1 MDFRSDTVTQPTQA
15 MREAMFSAPVGDDVY
30 GDDPTVNELEQFA
43 AELAGFEAAL
53 FTTSGTQANL
63 LGLMAHCERG
73 DEYLCGQQAHNYK
86 YEAGGAAVL
95 GSIQPQPIEN
105 NPDGTLPFDKLEAAI
120 KPDDAHFART
130 RLLSLENT
138 INGKVIPLSYLAE
151 AREFV
156 NKHNLK
162 LHLDGA
168 RVFNAAVALDVP
180 VKDIGQY
187 FDSMTICLSKGLA
200 APVGSLLLGSKEY
213 IAKARR
219 LRKMVG
225 GGMRQAGILAAAGK
239 LAITEQVAQLKQDHI
254 NAKAL
259 AEGLAELP
267 GFSVNPDFVQTNIVF
282 AKLDAKVDIQSIA
295 EQLKQQN
302 TSSAQETQFA
312 LSHTKTSLLKIF
324 KPSYRALNL
333 CFRLILIIELPL
345 GGSFILR
352 SIIAKSRIHNAKN
365 PPFNVSHFYFHRL
378 CQSFWRC

>member
-15 MREAMFSAPVGDDVY
+15 MREAMFTAPVGDDVY
-30 GDDPTVNELEQFA
+30 GDDPTVNELEQYA

-105 NPDGTLPFDKLEAAI
+105 NPDGTLPFDKLAAAI
-120 KPDDAHFART
+120 KPDDMHFART

-138 INGKVIPLSYLAE
+138 INGKVLPLTYLAE

-156 NKHNLK
+156 NQHNLK

-180 VKDIGQY
+180 VKEIAQY
-187 FDSMTICLSKGLA
+187 FDSMTICLSKGLC

-239 LAITEQVAQLKQDHI
+239 LAITEQVLQLKQDHI
-254 NAKAL
+254 NAKTL
-259 AEGLAELP
+259 AQGLAELP
-267 GFSVNPDFVQTNIVF
+267 GFSVNPDLVQTNIVF
-282 AKLDAKVDIQSIA
+282 AKLQPQVDIASIA
-295 EQLKQQN
+295 EKLKQQDIIITPGN
-302 TSSAQETQFA
+302 PIRFVTHKDISEQDVATFLSALKSA
-312 LSHTKTSLLKIF
+312 L
-324 KPSYRALNL
+324 
-333 CFRLILIIELPL
+333 
-345 GGSFILR
+345 
-352 SIIAKSRIHNAKN
+352 
-365 PPFNVSHFYFHRL
+365 
-378 CQSFWRC
+378 

>member
-15 MREAMFSAPVGDDVY
+15 MREAMFTAPVGDDVY
-30 GDDPTVNELEQFA
+30 GDDPTVNELEQYA

-105 NPDGTLPFDKLEAAI
+105 NPDGTLPFDKLAAAI
-120 KPDDAHFART
+120 KPDDMHFART

-138 INGKVIPLSYLAE
+138 INGKVLPLTYLAE

-156 NKHNLK
+156 NQHSLK

-180 VKDIGQY
+180 VKEIAQY
-187 FDSMTICLSKGLA
+187 FDSMTICLSKGLC

-239 LAITEQVAQLKQDHI
+239 LAITEQVLQLKQDHI
-254 NAKAL
+254 NAKTL
-259 AEGLAELP
+259 AQGLAELP
-267 GFSVNPDFVQTNIVF
+267 GFSVNPDLVQTNIVF
-282 AKLDAKVDIQSIA
+282 AKLQPQVDIASIA
-295 EQLKQQN
+295 EKLKQQDIIITPGN
-302 TSSAQETQFA
+302 PIRFVTHKDISEQDVATFLSA
-312 LSHTKTSLLKIF
+312 LK
-324 KPSYRALNL
+324 
-333 CFRLILIIELPL
+333 
-345 GGSFILR
+345 SFL
-352 SIIAKSRIHNAKN
+352 
-365 PPFNVSHFYFHRL
+365 
-378 CQSFWRC
+378 